1 MSSHEFRK
9 LDLDLPRQP
18 SVDERPWLAAGLLLA
33 FIILL
38 MSAYAYFDN
47 AKEGASPAQQ
57 NGSSLKSG
65 HLH

>member
-9 LDLDLPRQP
+9 LDIDLPRQP
-18 SVDERPWLAAGLLLA
+18 SVNEPPWLTAGLLLA

-38 MSAYAYFDN
+38 MSAHAYFEN
-47 AKEGASPAQQ
+47 TEEEASPAQQ

-65 HLH
+65 H

>member
-9 LDLDLPRQP
+9 LDIDLPRQP

-38 MSAYAYFDN
+38 MSAHAYFEN
-47 AKEGASPAQQ
+47 TKEEASPWKQKG
-57 NGSSLKSG
+57 NSLKSR
-65 HLH
+65 H